1 MLVTTDWCLV
11 LTQITAI
18 TLSYSFLSRQ
28 DMENSHDHQMR
39 SISPASINSLQIA
52 LFSMKERCTR
62 QQKRIDE
69 LESENST
76 LNTSRADL
84 YNELKKLHE
93 ANVKLREKNVSLSH
107 ELHLKSKDLSETRET
122 LERDR
127 SRNNDNVKQLEKLQE
142 DILRRNSVEVLD
154 GEDCADNDMISSL
167 PPQTVIGAKDGEMIS
182 LLDSGRSSISS
193 IKSCLM
199 TQQDQLK
206 KALQTLKQKKSM
218 SDQSAEELISAIL
231 SSTINTSQAQTGQP
245 AKCCPMCEVLFS
257 PDVSQAEFESH
268 VMEHF
273 SYEES
278 ETLRNFDTV
287 PDALWPGIEH
297 NPEL

>member
-1 MLVTTDWCLV
+1 
-11 LTQITAI
+11 
-18 TLSYSFLSRQ
+18 
-28 DMENSHDHQMR
+28 MR
-39 SISPASINSLQIA
+39 SVSPASINSLQIA

-69 LESENST
+69 LESENSM
-76 LNTSRADL
+76 LDTSRKDL

-93 ANVKLREKNVSLSH
+93 ANVRLREKNVSLSH

-127 SRNNDNVKQLEKLQE
+127 TRNKDNVKRLEKLQE
-142 DILRRNSVEVLD
+142 DILRRRDSVAVLD
-154 GEDCADNDMISSL
+154 DDDCADNEMISSL
-167 PPQTVIGAKDGEMIS
+167 PPIPSQAQAVIGPKDGEMLS
-182 LLDSGRSSISS
+182 LLDSGRNSISS
-193 IKSCLM
+193 IKSCLL

-206 KALQTLKQKKSM
+206 RALQSLIEKKSLA
-218 SDQSAEELISAIL
+218 DQSAEELISAVL
-231 SSTINTSQAQTGQP
+231 TSTINTAQIQTGQA
-245 AKCCPMCEVLFS
+245 AKCCPMCEVLF
-257 PDVSQAEFESH
+257 PADISQTEFESH

>member
-1 MLVTTDWCLV
+1 
-11 LTQITAI
+11 
-18 TLSYSFLSRQ
+18 
-28 DMENSHDHQMR
+28 MR
-39 SISPASINSLQIA
+39 SVSPASINSLQIA

-69 LESENST
+69 LESENSM
-76 LNTSRADL
+76 LDTSRKDL

-127 SRNNDNVKQLEKLQE
+127 TRNKDNVKQLEKLQE
-142 DILRRNSVEVLD
+142 DILRRRDSVAVLD
-154 GEDCADNDMISSL
+154 DDDDCTDNEMISSL
-167 PPQTVIGAKDGEMIS
+167 PPIPPQAVIGPKDGEMQS

-193 IKSCLM
+193 IKSCLL

-206 KALQTLKQKKSM
+206 RALQSLTEKKSLA
-218 SDQSAEELISAIL
+218 DQSAEELISAVL
-231 SSTINTSQAQTGQP
+231 TSSINNTAQAQTGQV
-245 AKCCPMCEVLFS
+245 AKCCPMCEVLF
-257 PDVSQAEFESH
+257 PADISQAEFESH

-278 ETLRNFDTV
+278 DTLRNFDTV

>member
-1 MLVTTDWCLV
+1 
-11 LTQITAI
+11 
-18 TLSYSFLSRQ
+18 
-28 DMENSHDHQMR
+28 MR

-62 QQKRIDE
+62 QQKRIEE

-107 ELHLKSKDLSETRET
+107 DLHLKSKDLSETRET

-127 SRNNDNVKQLEKLQE
+127 TRNQDNVKQLEKLQE
-142 DILRRNSVEVLD
+142 DILRRRNSVQVLD
-154 GEDCADNDMISSL
+154 DEDCGEPDNDNDMISSL
-167 PPQTVIGAKDGEMIS
+167 PPQTVIGTRDGEMIS
-182 LLDSGRSSISS
+182 LLDSGRNSISS
-193 IKSCLM
+193 IKSCLL
-199 TQQDQLK
+199 TQQVQLK
-206 KALQTLKQKKSM
+206 EALQTMKQKKSM
-218 SDQSAEELISAIL
+218 SDQSAEELISAVL
-231 SSTINTSQAQTGQP
+231 SSTINTAQTVTGET

-257 PDVSQAEFESH
+257 PDISQAEFESH

-278 ETLRNFDTV
+278 DTLRNFDTV

>member
-1 MLVTTDWCLV
+1 
-11 LTQITAI
+11 
-18 TLSYSFLSRQ
+18 
-28 DMENSHDHQMR
+28 MENSHDHQLR
-39 SISPASINSLQIA
+39 SVSPASINSLQIA
-52 LFSMKERCTR
+52 LFSMKERCTK

-69 LESENST
+69 LESENSM

-127 SRNNDNVKQLEKLQE
+127 TRNKDNVKQLEKLQE
-142 DILRRNSVEVLD
+142 DILRRRDSVVVLED
-154 GEDCADNDMISSL
+154 EDCADNDIISSL
-167 PPQTVIGAKDGEMIS
+167 PPLPPHTVIGTKDGEMMS

-193 IKSCLM
+193 MKSCVLA
-199 TQQDQLK
+199 QQDQMK
-206 KALQTLKQKKSM
+206 KALQIMKEKKSI

-231 SSTINTSQAQTGQP
+231 SSTISTAQTQTGQT
-245 AKCCPMCEVLFS
+245 ARCCPMCEVLF
-257 PDVSQAEFESH
+257 PKDISQGEFESH

-278 ETLRNFDTV
+278 DTLRNFDTV

>member
-1 MLVTTDWCLV
+1 MTEHSD
-11 LTQITAI
+11 Q
-18 TLSYSFLSRQ
+18 
-28 DMENSHDHQMR
+28 QMR

-62 QQKRIDE
+62 QQKRIDD
-69 LESENST
+69 LESENSM
-76 LNTSRADL
+76 LNSSRADL

-93 ANVKLREKNVSLSH
+93 ANVKLREKNVGLSH
-107 ELHLKSKDLSETRET
+107 ELHLRSKDLSETRET
-122 LERDR
+122 LQRDR
-127 SRNNDNVKQLEKLQE
+127 TRNKDNVRQLEKLQQ
-142 DILRRNSVEVLD
+142 DILRRSDPVQLLD
-154 GEDCADNDMISSL
+154 DDDEDCGDNMISSI
-167 PPQTVIGAKDGEMIS
+167 PPEYVIDGKDEEMLN
-182 LLDSGRSSISS
+182 LLDSSKSSIIN
-193 IKSCLM
+193 IKSCLLM
-199 TQQDQLK
+199 QQEELK
-206 KALQTLKQKKSM
+206 RALQSLRQKKSM

-231 SSTINTSQAQTGQP
+231 SSSISSAGAGQQA
-245 AKCCPMCEVLFS
+245 AKCCPMCEVLF
-257 PDVSQAEFESH
+257 PPNISQTEFETH

>member
-1 MLVTTDWCLV
+1 
-11 LTQITAI
+11 
-18 TLSYSFLSRQ
+18 
-28 DMENSHDHQMR
+28 MENSHDHQMR
-39 SISPASINSLQIA
+39 SVSPASINSLQIA

-69 LESENST
+69 LESENSM

-84 YNELKKLHE
+84 YNELKKVHE

-127 SRNNDNVKQLEKLQE
+127 ARNKDNVKQLEKLQE
-142 DILRRNSVEVLD
+142 DILSRRDSLSVLD
-154 GEDCADNDMISSL
+154 DDDCDDNDLISSL
-167 PPQTVIGAKDGEMIS
+167 PPQTVIGARDGDMLS
-182 LLDSGRSSISS
+182 LLDSGSINSL
-193 IKSCLM
+193 KSCLL

-206 KALQTLKQKKSM
+206 RALQSLKEKKSLN
-218 SDQSAEELISAIL
+218 DQSAEELVSAIL
-231 SSTINTSQAQTGQP
+231 SSTINTAQTQSGQA
-245 AKCCPMCEVLFS
+245 AKCCPMCEVLF
-257 PDVSQAEFESH
+257 PKDISQAEFESH

-278 ETLRNFDTV
+278 DTLRNFDTV

-297 NPEL
+297 DPEL